1 MSTSFYRKDG
11 DAYILTVRVQP
22 GAHADVIAGVAAGA
36 LRVRLKAP
44 AREGKANDALRKF
57 LAERLGTAPSR
68 VEILKGGSGRS
79 KRVAVRGARFH
90 PASLLAPPDAQ

>member
-1 MSTSFYRKDG
+1 MNPSFYRQDG

-22 GAHADVIAGVAAGA
+22 GARSDAIVGAVDGV

-44 AREGKANDALRKF
+44 ARDGEANDALRAF

-79 KRVAVRGARFH
+79 KRVAVRGARFQ
-90 PASLLAPPDAQ
+90 PASLLATPDAQ

>member
-1 MSTSFYRKDG
+1 MSTSFYREDG

-22 GAHADVIAGVAAGA
+22 GAHADAITGVVAGA
-36 LRVRLKAP
+36 LRVRLRAP
-44 AREGKANDALRKF
+44 ARDGQANEALCAF

-68 VEILKGGSGRS
+68 VEILKGSSGRM

-90 PASLLAPPDAQ
+90 PASLLATPDAQ